1 MSFQPLYV
9 YVLTLYFAS
18 CNKQQHNLGRAADVN
33 KHCRTVEKLR
43 VLYCGEKVLLQS
55 RGVRGYHQQLLSSF
69 SSSVIL
75 SSLFLSRLFDSLPF
89 LSIALTLRKA
99 MASQE
104 FSS

>member
-9 YVLTLYFAS
+9 YVLTLHFAS
-18 CNKQQHNLGRAADVN
+18 CNKQQQNLGRAADVN

-43 VLYCGEKVLLQS
+43 VLYCGEKALLQS

-69 SSSVIL
+69 SSSFIL